1 MMTPF
6 ALEEQAKRLQEL
18 FSSAEIEINGS
29 IIPASLTSA
38 REGSKV
44 RLFIDVPASVV
55 GRITKRIIKNAA
67 GQVCWADPQG
77 KLNIDK
83 PDTDLRFEIPI
94 EAVWKECAVT

>member
-1 MMTPF
+1 MMMPF

-18 FSSAEIEINGS
+18 FSSAEIEINGT
-29 IIPASLTSA
+29 IIPVSLTSA
-38 REGSKV
+38 REGSEV
-44 RLFIDVPASVV
+44 RFFIDVPANVV

-67 GQVCWADPQG
+67 GQVCWSDPPG

-94 EAVWKECAVT
+94 QATWKEVAAT